1 MDKASIRSL
10 ARSLKLSDISELPAS
25 PCLSSRVETGIAI
38 QAPHLALIDNFETW
52 LRKTISA
59 ETVRCRIRQ
68 QGMVIELDSTSLDGL
83 SADQRRS
90 ILDSALAR
98 MPKDVVMA
106 VEFAPY
112 QRGSAFVRAKKT
124 LAV

>member
-1 MDKASIRSL
+1 
-10 ARSLKLSDISELPAS
+10 
-25 PCLSSRVETGIAI
+25 
-38 QAPHLALIDNFETW
+38 
-52 LRKTISA
+52 
-59 ETVRCRIRQ
+59 
-68 QGMVIELDSTSLDGL
+68 MVIELDSTALDGL
-83 SADQRRS
+83 SSDQRRS